1 MPVVSATLG
10 VKVRNDL
17 NQEFETSYNTAR
29 SHLKQNNNNNKTKFK
44 SWYRM
49 VV

>member
-10 VKVRNDL
+10 VEVRNDL
-17 NQEFETSYNTAR
+17 NQELETSYNTAR
-29 SHLKQNNNNNKTKFK
+29 SHLKQHNNNKIKLK
-44 SWYRM
+44 SWYGL